1 MTTATTPYAM
11 TVELALGSVELTV
24 GNLDRSIEYYTK
36 SVGLQVLAQESG
48 TAELGL
54 PGRPLAV
61 LREIPGALPAPAD
74 SPGLSHFAP
83 RVSSRADLARFAR
96 HYTDQG
102 LEADLRAHG
111 NAESAYVIDP
121 DGHTVEI
128 TWHRPRDK
136 WDLIDGKPA
145 IVADPVKLEDLLS
158 EPGSDRPFTGLP
170 DDTTMSH
177 VQLKVTDAA
186 LARTESF
193 YTDMLG
199 LDVIG
204 RLGDRFM
211 ALGVDD
217 CSLLV
222 VTNRFSQP
230 DSALAPGSSARLLS
244 AQLFVPT
251 IGDVQGLA
259 VHLQTAEYPHELRAD
274 VLEVRDPSGNLLRI
288 RVQRP

>member
-1 MTTATTPYAM
+1 MTTTTYAM
-11 TVELALGSVELTV
+11 PVELDLGPVELTV
-24 GNLDRSIEYYTK
+24 ANLDRSLEYYTS
-36 SVGLQVLAQESG
+36 SVGLEVLTEVSGSAQ
-48 TAELGL
+48 LGR
-54 PGRPLAV
+54 GRPMVV
-61 LREIPGALPAPAD
+61 LREIPGAPPAPPS

-83 RVSSRADLARFAR
+83 RVPSRADLARFAR

-102 LEADLRAHG
+102 LDADLRAHG

-128 TWHRPRDK
+128 TWHRPPDQ

-145 IVADPVKLEDLLS
+145 IVADPVKLDDLLS
-158 EPGSDRPFTGLP
+158 EPGSDRPFTVLP

-186 LARTESF
+186 LAQTEPF

-204 RLGDRFM
+204 RLGSRFL

-217 CSLLV
+217 RSLLV

-230 DSALAPGSSARLLS
+230 DSTPAPDSSARLLS
-244 AQLFVPT
+244 ATLVVPT
-251 IGDVQGLA
+251 VSDVQALA
-259 VHLQTAEYPHELRAD
+259 AHLETGGYPHQLHAD
-274 VLEVRDPSGNLLRI
+274 ALEVRDPSGNLLRV
-288 RVQRP
+288 RVGPS